1 MNPYNR
7 FTTVSNLMAASI
19 TIGAVLAF
27 GMPAFDAVSQLSGG
41 QTGPALMASTGA
53 SLALLVVGW
62 LAMTEVIFPL
72 VFRLSTVRKLVL
84 GKYYI
89 EGTWLQAERSQD
101 EKRMSVIDIQPDG
114 NRFIFSGYSLNEDLE
129 IESNI
134 MIEFSRFE
142 WPFMVYKYRN
152 SLSDGGDGRRDGVG
166 EIQLEMNR
174 SSARRYNGFL
184 QYVKSDERLKIEG
197 AKLTRSDEVNQLR
210 RLDGRQS
217 IFEKYWKLFFHRA
230 MRPSNGMTYPLADEY
245 RPAQLRQQPSPD
257 QQFSPAMAEHQP
269 DLGEMQPVAHAPSAS
284 VTPTRPHASYDAMR
298 GKVSVKVQPV
308 NARRSARPVGV
319 DGTPIERR
327 RSPQGQRQSQ
337 TQSVVPRRRASDWSD
352 QATSQAERPIIRRP
366 QNGAALNGTD
376 SS

>member
-19 TIGAVLAF
+19 TIGAVLVF
-27 GMPAFDAVSQLSGG
+27 GMPVFDAVSQLSGG

-72 VFRLSTVRKLVL
+72 IFRLSAVRKLVL

-89 EGTWLQAERSQD
+89 EGTWLQAERSHD

-197 AKLTRSDEVNQLR
+197 AKLTRNEEVNQLR

-217 IFEKYWKLFFHRA
+217 VFEKYWKLFFHRA
-230 MRPSNGMTYPLADEY
+230 MRPSTGLIYPLAEAY
-245 RPAQLRQQPSPD
+245 RPAQTRRQPSPE
-257 QQFSPAMAEHQP
+257 MAHHQP
-269 DLGEMQPVAHAPSAS
+269 DLGETQPAAYAPSAT
-284 VTPTRPHASYDAMR
+284 VTPTPTQADYDAMR
-298 GKVSVKVQPV
+298 GRVSVKVQPV
-308 NARRSARPVGV
+308 NARRSSRPVGV

-327 RSPQGQRQSQ
+327 RSTQGLRQSQ
-337 TQSVVPRRRASDWSD
+337 TQSVVPRRRASDWNG
-352 QATSQAERPIIRRP
+352 QATARAERPIIRRP
-366 QNGAALNGTD
+366 QDGSALNGTD
-376 SS
+376 NS